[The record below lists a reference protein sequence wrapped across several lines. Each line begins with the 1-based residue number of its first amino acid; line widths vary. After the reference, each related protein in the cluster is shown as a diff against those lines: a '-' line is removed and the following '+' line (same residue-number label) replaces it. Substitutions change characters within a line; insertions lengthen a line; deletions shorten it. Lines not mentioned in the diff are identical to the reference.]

1 MLRLAVPNRREK
13 RAILNF
19 LRTVKSQRK
28 LDIPEDTTEYLMR
41 SPNREHLLRA
51 IENVEN
57 GRNIVYHN
65 LIEI

>member
-1 MLRLAVPNRREK
+1 MLRLAVPSGREK

-19 LRTVKSQRK
+19 LRYSKSQKK

-41 SPNREHLLRA
+41 GVNGEQLLKA
-51 IENVEN
+51 IKNIEE
-57 GRNIVYHN
+57 GKNIVYHD